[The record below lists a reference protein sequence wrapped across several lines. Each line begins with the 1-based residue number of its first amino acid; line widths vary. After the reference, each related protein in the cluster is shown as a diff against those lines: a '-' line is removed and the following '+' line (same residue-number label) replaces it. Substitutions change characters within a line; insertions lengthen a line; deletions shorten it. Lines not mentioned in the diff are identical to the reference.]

1 MRRAATSIGTLL
13 AGFGLAGAA
22 VPPAA
27 AADAYPAVAVL
38 DAFKTACTD
47 LSSLEAAGARVAANG
62 WVHAAN
68 PDSTPVGALVR
79 FGREAGAKM
88 VEGRGRMVGDPA
100 VYSRTVSGETLYLV
114 LSRVELDGKAVTGC
128 RAYDVDEP
136 RKIAAADATRWAGRA
151 PDNAIDQPAL
161 TRLTWEPGLVPGQDS
176 FEIYHV
182 PAGSPVIAV
191 TKLAGIALKADL
203 VGTIQR

>member
-1 MRRAATSIGTLL
+1 ML
-13 AGFGLAGAA
+13 FAGACLTGGA
-22 VPPAA
+22 VPSM

-38 DAFKTACTD
+38 DAFKTACAD
-47 LSSLEAAGARVAANG
+47 LSSLEAAEAKAVASG
-62 WVHAAN
+62 WVRAADPN
-68 PDSTPVGALVR
+68 ATPVGALVR

-88 VEGRGRMVGDPA
+88 AEGRARMVGDPT

-114 LSRVELDGKAVTGC
+114 LSRVELDGKTVTGC

-136 RKIAAADATRWAGRA
+136 RKIATAEAARWAGRT
-151 PDNAIDQPAL
+151 PDKALDQAAL

-182 PAGSPVIAV
+182 PAGSPVIAL
-191 TKLAGIALKADL
+191 TKLAGIALKADQ
-203 VGTIQR
+203 VGTIQH